1 MSDNKKHLKEGYQG
15 TKVGGREKAGHQG
28 SSKKTK
34 PPTRPSN
41 RK

>member
-1 MSDNKKHLKEGYQG
+1 MTDKKQHLKEGYQG

-28 SSKKTK
+28 SSNKKPKTK
-34 PPTRPSN
+34 PSN